1 MSVRENIYANFFI
14 FIVQNAKARKVENG
28 GLSSE
33 DDDEGPNAPDA
44 GCPIRIANSLYCEKK
59 RKRSEFA
66 SLRIAFWHWGFA
78 SLRFRFLIR
87 KKNRFRFAFAI
98 GFWPELDTLPDV
110 DEDVILTTILI
121 LIGLVFVLFLIIKVI
136 PAFKRDNSNQ
146 WNKEEVSIRMLGF
159 ESKTDR

>member
-1 MSVRENIYANFFI
+1 MSVRENIYAYFFI

-33 DDDEGPNAPDA
+33 DDDEGPNAPD
-44 GCPIRIANSLYCEKK
+44 
-59 RKRSEFA
+59 
-66 SLRIAFWHWGFA
+66 
-78 SLRFRFLIR
+78 
-87 KKNRFRFAFAI
+87 
-98 GFWPELDTLPDV
+98 V
-110 DEDVILTTILI
+110 DEYVILTTILI

-146 WNKEEVSIRMLGF
+146 WNKEEVSMRMLGF